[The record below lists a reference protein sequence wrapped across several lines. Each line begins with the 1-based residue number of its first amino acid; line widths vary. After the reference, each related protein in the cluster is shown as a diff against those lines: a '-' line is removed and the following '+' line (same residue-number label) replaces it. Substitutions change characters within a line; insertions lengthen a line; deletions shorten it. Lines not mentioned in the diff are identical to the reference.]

1 MVRAQLRELYW
12 KVERLI
18 VPGLKYSQETY
29 EDELFKIVQPGI
41 DWLDLGC
48 GRSLLPPWRA
58 EAEKRL
64 TARAR
69 SLVGVDPDLA
79 ALGDNRSL
87 TERVA
92 GDASRLPFRDEMF
105 DLVTANMVVEHL
117 ADPASQFR
125 EIARVLRPGG
135 RFVFH
140 TPNARGYD
148 TLAARMIPEFAKKGF
163 LRVLEGRHPEDVYPT
178 FYRANTPRQV
188 ETASSQAGLH
198 VDNIKLFVSTAATAT
213 VLPLAIV
220 ELFWIRLLMKEPLR
234 SLRPNSIVILSKG
247 TG

>member
-1 MVRAQLRELYW
+1 MVRDQLRELYW
-12 KVERLI
+12 KAERLL
-18 VPGLKYSQETY
+18 VPGLQYSQQTY
-29 EDELFKIVQPGI
+29 EEELFQIVQPGI

-58 EAEKRL
+58 EREKQL

-69 SLVGVDPDLA
+69 SLVGIDPDLA
-79 ALGDNRSL
+79 ALDDNHSL
-87 TERVA
+87 TDRVA
-92 GDASRLPFRDEMF
+92 GDASRLPFRDGMF

-117 ADPASQFR
+117 ADPVSQFR

-140 TPNARGYD
+140 TPNAHGYD
-148 TLAARMIPEFAKKGF
+148 TLAARMIPEFAKKGM
-163 LRVLEGRHPEDVYPT
+163 LRLLEGRNPEDVYPT

-188 ETASSQAGLH
+188 ESASSQAGLR
-198 VDNIKLFVSTAATAT
+198 VDNIKLFVSSAATSA

-220 ELFWIRLLMKEPLR
+220 ELFWIRLLMTEPLR
-234 SLRPNSIVILSKG
+234 GLRPNSIVVLSKAAG
-247 TG
+247 

>member
-29 EDELFKIVQPGI
+29 EEELFRIVQPGMV
-41 DWLDLGC
+41 WLDLGC
-48 GRSLLPPWRA
+48 GRSLLPPWRS
-58 EAEKRL
+58 EGERRL

-87 TERVA
+87 TDRVA
-92 GDASRLPFRDEMF
+92 GNASRLPFRDRIF

-117 ADPASQFR
+117 ADPVSQFR

-148 TLAARMIPEFAKKGF
+148 TLAARMIPEFAKKGM

-188 ETASSQAGLH
+188 ESASSQAGLR
-198 VDNIKLFVSTAATAT
+198 VESIKLFVSTAATAS

-220 ELFWIRLLMKEPLR
+220 ELFWIRLLMTEPLR
-234 SLRPNSIVILSKG
+234 GLRPNSIVILSKAAD
-247 TG
+247 

>member
-1 MVRAQLRELYW
+1 MVRTQLRELYW

-29 EDELFKIVQPGI
+29 EEELFRIVQPGMA
-41 DWLDLGC
+41 WLDLGC
-48 GRSLLPPWRA
+48 GRSLLPPWRS

-64 TARAR
+64 TARAG

-92 GDASRLPFRDEMF
+92 GNASLLPFRDAMF

-117 ADPASQFR
+117 ADPVSQFR

-148 TLAARMIPEFAKKGF
+148 TLAARMVPEFAKKGM

-188 ETASSQAGLH
+188 ESASSQAGLR
-198 VDNIKLFVSTAATAT
+198 VENIKLFVSTAATAS

-234 SLRPNSIVILSKG
+234 GLRPNSIVILSKAAD
-247 TG
+247 